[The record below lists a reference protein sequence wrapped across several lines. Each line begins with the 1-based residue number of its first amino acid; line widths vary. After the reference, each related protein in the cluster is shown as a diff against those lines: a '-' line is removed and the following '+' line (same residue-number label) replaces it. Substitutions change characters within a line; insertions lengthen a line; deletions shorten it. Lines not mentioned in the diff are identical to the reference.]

1 MVNLGNGS
9 IKVQYYEEIDV
20 LVIKLRDGKASDT
33 VKLAEDVFA
42 IVNEKN
48 EILEIEIWRAKDLV
62 INAIADKIVE
72 RIKAVKR
79 GS

>member
-1 MVNLGNGS
+1 MVNFGNDS

-20 LVIKLRDGKASDT
+20 LVIKLRVGKASDT

-42 IVNEKN
+42 IVDNKN

-79 GS
+79 GT